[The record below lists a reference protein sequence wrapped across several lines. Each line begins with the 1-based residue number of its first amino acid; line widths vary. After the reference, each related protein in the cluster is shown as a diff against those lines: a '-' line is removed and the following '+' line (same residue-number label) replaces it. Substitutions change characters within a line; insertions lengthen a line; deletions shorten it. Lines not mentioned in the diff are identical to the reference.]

1 MYNKKVLIDS
11 LKNLGSAKAPVK
23 RQDVLVD
30 PSGNPLMSNGG
41 LNEKPYKKVSIQ
53 KSNIQGKGLFAD
65 EPIRAG
71 EIIGLSHIKSSF
83 QKDGETYLKS
93 KETPVIGTYYNH
105 SDDAYNAGS
114 IIQGNKRY
122 LRALKN
128 IQPGE
133 EIAGNYYEDNDPTLE
148 TPDDFKKGGS
158 LPKMPRKKNS
168 RAYSRSL
175 DATNKFFT
183 ENSFFAKPKSR
194 KNKVFDPN
202 SKYYQ
207 DGGEPCPEGYVF
219 YNGQCVEWQEPEVIE
234 TDENTGY
241 NAATGEISRDTRPGS
256 IENNDW
262 WKEHEDFHH
271 LQNLAGGMSTAGFLG
286 QRPNNTVASD
296 QAIGNYYNRSNTEL
310 EAETDAMIK
319 ADPNLQFIPRNILQG
334 RSYNGEDY
342 GEEGDGFVNAYNLMY
357 QDPTTVEGEAR
368 VREQQFEEDGKSIF
382 PKKQDGGLNKFVDG
396 GKACPKGY
404 YYNGKICVKL
414 SKNAFATSDP
424 DEYAFRKAAYDDS
437 LWMYQNNK
445 RNPWLWKANK
455 FKRNGN
461 WLHDALAW
469 SADETISNKKNFTL
483 TPKQF
488 KKGHKN
494 KIVVDAITR
503 FSNNTG
509 ISSLANALYDKDR
522 PTYNSFYY
530 REPYDLT
537 QEAIEFSSGHS
548 PIRMNNPSIPFNE
561 PISYLGKKAT
571 YTDNLN
577 QSGERVGYIE
587 TRYKKPVQP
596 VVYDRS
602 DKKPVKVQKKVV
614 SKQDSPTTRTVYID
628 CPPGSVSN
636 GQKTDVTTHDPDS
649 PGNYLRTIT
658 TGCKPEKI
666 ENLQLLKPG
675 LIDPTKDELQGNTLN
690 EEVESEYL
698 EEGSPDTEN
707 AMEWVNKRKYDIDWN
722 GIQIPYRLPRFRK
735 PGSYGDLIKPGKQRY
750 INLPTIESRNT
761 AYLREEQ
768 DGGITK
774 LTPKEEK
781 QFQNFYKTL
790 PNNLQS
796 DDDTYDIRGYWDSE
810 QRPTEFDYTQPK
822 DKDGF
827 YHAYSINGNTGEYLK
842 SPAHPTFQHAVDEDR
857 KIGYRPITN
866 VQGRNIAIENKSI
879 ADPEEQSF
887 LRNTEGPINY
897 IEAELDE
904 DEIQKYIDGGFII
917 EDISV
922 PELTKANL
930 GKIVKTARRP
940 VSRTLIPPPIHRG
953 VTTYLDNLP
962 IENNKVDL
970 RNLPIDF
977 DAKQLKFP
985 LSISGESGYTGVY
998 PNNRVDDNIYH
1009 FATKMTNPMEA
1020 GRAFKIANDAFPYP
1034 FPSILEPYSLSLDSY
1049 NILLNMAKRKDWD
1062 MAFENHIPL
1071 NFVSEKSKLFDGIE
1085 GVPTGFRTGRHF
1097 DPKMSTEMIDRIN
1110 TDLQRRGLIEKAYY
1124 HNIPEESRGEIRIPN
1139 YKLTRKYNLGG
1150 IAKVASKLT
1159 PGNALRA
1166 SLYKGVNPANYNII
1180 EKFTGMPSEL
1190 YNNTFSNDNRA
1201 FRTGMSLKFGA
1212 PEYLSKLLN
1221 NLDVSK
1227 TQWDK
1232 FSEADKMMAIKDY
1245 DPEIMKKLEDIGKR
1259 RLDAWAVG
1267 LKQPQEYN
1275 TLEQIGDNTYKMLGL
1290 QHTPQFFAERKND
1303 IIANSFKGQAWDGKR
1318 DMLVGLTKDFYDL
1331 NPRRSQIEE
1340 FLGKPA
1346 YHHPW
1351 MQTYKVGKSP
1361 DPEFTDAIY
1370 DNDSYGVRGGYRW
1383 DVRDTPEGMQWKAYD
1398 KWDLNPFEKRGSA
1411 FISPSSTSKKY
1422 LSSTY
1427 FKPLQNLEALGLV
1440 GGKPF
1445 NIENNFLVDP
1455 KTFKIIKEWEDGG
1468 SIDYTLGD
1476 EIDEATMKKLEKLGY
1491 TFEKI

>member
-23 RQDVLVD
+23 KQDVLVD

-93 KETPVIGTYYNH
+93 KETPVIGAYYNH
-105 SDDAYNAGS
+105 SDDAFNVSS
-114 IIQGNKRY
+114 ITQGNKRY

-194 KNKVFDPN
+194 KNKVYDPN
-202 SKYYQ
+202 AKYY
-207 DGGEPCPEGYVF
+207 
-219 YNGQCVEWQEPEVIE
+219 
-234 TDENTGY
+234 
-241 NAATGEISRDTRPGS
+241 
-256 IENNDW
+256 
-262 WKEHEDFHH
+262 
-271 LQNLAGGMSTAGFLG
+271 
-286 QRPNNTVASD
+286 
-296 QAIGNYYNRSNTEL
+296 
-310 EAETDAMIK
+310 
-319 ADPNLQFIPRNILQG
+319 
-334 RSYNGEDY
+334 
-342 GEEGDGFVNAYNLMY
+342 EEGGALLTKEV
-357 QDPTTVEGEAR
+357 TC
-368 VREQQFEEDGKSIF
+368 
-382 PKKQDGGLNKFVDG
+382 KKCGWEWDAADG
-396 GKACPKGY
+396 GK
-404 YYNGKICVKL
+404 
-414 SKNAFATSDP
+414 D
-424 DEYAFRKAAYDDS
+424 
-437 LWMYQNNK
+437 
-445 RNPWLWKANK
+445 
-455 FKRNGN
+455 
-461 WLHDALAW
+461 
-469 SADETISNKKNFTL
+469 
-483 TPKQF
+483 
-488 KKGHKN
+488 
-494 KIVVDAITR
+494 
-503 FSNNTG
+503 
-509 ISSLANALYDKDR
+509 
-522 PTYNSFYY
+522 
-530 REPYDLT
+530 
-537 QEAIEFSSGHS
+537 
-548 PIRMNNPSIPFNE
+548 
-561 PISYLGKKAT
+561 
-571 YTDNLN
+571 
-577 QSGERVGYIE
+577 
-587 TRYKKPVQP
+587 
-596 VVYDRS
+596 
-602 DKKPVKVQKKVV
+602 
-614 SKQDSPTTRTVYID
+614 
-628 CPPGSVSN
+628 
-636 GQKTDVTTHDPDS
+636 
-649 PGNYLRTIT
+649 IT
-658 TGCKPEKI
+658 TCHKCGG
-666 ENLQLLKPG
+666 QG
-675 LIDPTKDELQGNTLN
+675 LVHAQH
-690 EEVESEYL
+690 
-698 EEGSPDTEN
+698 
-707 AMEWVNKRKYDIDWN
+707 
-722 GIQIPYRLPRFRK
+722 
-735 PGSYGDLIKPGKQRY
+735 
-750 INLPTIESRNT
+750 
-761 AYLREEQ
+761 
-768 DGGITK
+768 GITK
-774 LTPKEEK
+774 LSTEDEQK
-781 QFQNFYKTL
+781 FQKFYPTL
-790 PNNLQS
+790 PDNLMQ
-796 DDDTYDIRGYWDSE
+796 DDPEYDIRGYWDSE
-810 QRPTEFDYTQPK
+810 GRPSEFNYNQPTED
-822 DKDGF
+822 DGY
-827 YHAYSINGNTGEYLK
+827 YHAYSINQNTGEYLK
-842 SPAHPTFQHAVDEDR
+842 APTHSTFQHAIDEDR

-866 VQGRNIAIENKSI
+866 VQGRNIATYNESLIEPK
-879 ADPEEQSF
+879 EQSF
-887 LRNTEGPINY
+887 LRNTEGPANY
-897 IEAELDE
+897 IEAELTPE
-904 DEIQKYIDGGFII
+904 QIQQYAEGGFIV

-930 GKIVKTARRP
+930 GKIVKTVRRP
-940 VSRTLIPPPIHRG
+940 ASRTLITPPSQRG
-953 VTTYLDNLP
+953 VTTYLPPN
-962 IENNKVDL
+962 ENSVVDL
-970 RNLPIDF
+970 RNIPIDL
-977 DAKQLKFP
+977 DVKQLKFP
-985 LSISGESGYTGVY
+985 LTIAGDSGYFSVY
-998 PNNRVDDNIYH
+998 PNNKVEDNIFH

-1020 GRAFKIANDAFPYP
+1020 GRAMKLINDSFPQA
-1034 FPSILEPYSLSLDSY
+1034 FPSILEPHSLSLDSY
-1049 NILLNMAKRKDWD
+1049 NLLLNMAKRKDWD
-1062 MAFENHIPL
+1062 MSFENHIPL

-1085 GVPTGFRTGRHF
+1085 GVPTGFRTGRVF
-1097 DPKMSTEMIDRIN
+1097 NPKMSAEMIDRIN
-1110 TDLQRRGLIEKAYY
+1110 ADLQGRGLMEKAYFE
-1124 HNIPEESRGEIRIPN
+1124 NVTGGDWGEIRIPN

-1166 SLYKGVNPANYNII
+1166 FLYKGVNPANYRII

-1201 FRTGMSLKFGA
+1201 FRTGMSLKYGA

-1227 TQWDK
+1227 SQWDK
-1232 FSEADKMMAIKDY
+1232 FSEADKIMAIKDY
-1245 DPEIMKKLEDIGKR
+1245 DPEIMMQLEDIGKR

-1331 NPRRSQIEE
+1331 NPHPLQKINALDNRWADLRRSQIDE
-1340 FLGKPA
+1340 FLGQPV

-1411 FISPSSTSKKY
+1411 FISPSSLAKKY

-1427 FKPLQNLEALGLV
+1427 FKPLQNVEALGIV

-1455 KTFKIIKEWEDGG
+1455 KTFKTVKQWEDGG

>member
-93 KETPVIGTYYNH
+93 KETPVIVTYYNH

-183 ENSFFAKPKSR
+183 ENSFFAKAKSR
-194 KNKVFDPN
+194 KNKVYDPN
-202 SKYYQ
+202 AKYYNNGGISKLEGDLISKVIMERNRGVDFVDRAYALGDNPGTPMFNLPDDEQFGQNMSHKMAWGDDDNGQACMYPTIMNPNNEAIQVPNQYADYISSEGYKNATGMNPYKAGGALLTKKVTCKKCGWKWDAADGGDDITTCHKCGGQGLVHAQ
-207 DGGEPCPEGYVF
+207 DGG
-219 YNGQCVEWQEPEVIE
+219 
-234 TDENTGY
+234 D
-241 NAATGEISRDTRPGS
+241 
-256 IENNDW
+256 
-262 WKEHEDFHH
+262 
-271 LQNLAGGMSTAGFLG
+271 
-286 QRPNNTVASD
+286 
-296 QAIGNYYNRSNTEL
+296 
-310 EAETDAMIK
+310 
-319 ADPNLQFIPRNILQG
+319 
-334 RSYNGEDY
+334 
-342 GEEGDGFVNAYNLMY
+342 
-357 QDPTTVEGEAR
+357 
-368 VREQQFEEDGKSIF
+368 
-382 PKKQDGGLNKFVDG
+382 
-396 GKACPKGY
+396 
-404 YYNGKICVKL
+404 
-414 SKNAFATSDP
+414 
-424 DEYAFRKAAYDDS
+424 
-437 LWMYQNNK
+437 
-445 RNPWLWKANK
+445 
-455 FKRNGN
+455 
-461 WLHDALAW
+461 
-469 SADETISNKKNFTL
+469 
-483 TPKQF
+483 
-488 KKGHKN
+488 
-494 KIVVDAITR
+494 
-503 FSNNTG
+503 
-509 ISSLANALYDKDR
+509 
-522 PTYNSFYY
+522 
-530 REPYDLT
+530 
-537 QEAIEFSSGHS
+537 
-548 PIRMNNPSIPFNE
+548 
-561 PISYLGKKAT
+561 
-571 YTDNLN
+571 
-577 QSGERVGYIE
+577 
-587 TRYKKPVQP
+587 
-596 VVYDRS
+596 
-602 DKKPVKVQKKVV
+602 
-614 SKQDSPTTRTVYID
+614 
-628 CPPGSVSN
+628 
-636 GQKTDVTTHDPDS
+636 
-649 PGNYLRTIT
+649 
-658 TGCKPEKI
+658 
-666 ENLQLLKPG
+666 
-675 LIDPTKDELQGNTLN
+675 
-690 EEVESEYL
+690 
-698 EEGSPDTEN
+698 
-707 AMEWVNKRKYDIDWN
+707 
-722 GIQIPYRLPRFRK
+722 
-735 PGSYGDLIKPGKQRY
+735 
-750 INLPTIESRNT
+750 
-761 AYLREEQ
+761 
-768 DGGITK
+768 
-774 LTPKEEK
+774 
-781 QFQNFYKTL
+781 
-790 PNNLQS
+790 
-796 DDDTYDIRGYWDSE
+796 
-810 QRPTEFDYTQPK
+810 
-822 DKDGF
+822 
-827 YHAYSINGNTGEYLK
+827 
-842 SPAHPTFQHAVDEDR
+842 
-857 KIGYRPITN
+857 
-866 VQGRNIAIENKSI
+866 
-879 ADPEEQSF
+879 
-887 LRNTEGPINY
+887 Y
-897 IEAELDE
+897 IEAELTPE
-904 DEIQKYIDGGFII
+904 QIQQYAEGGFIV
-917 EDISV
+917 EDISI
-922 PELTKANL
+922 PELTKARTGL
-930 GKIVKTARRP
+930 EVVLKGLSSVGKTTRR
-940 VSRTLIPPPIHRG
+940 PPIHRG

-998 PNNRVDDNIYH
+998 PNNKVEDNIFH

-1020 GRAFKIANDAFPYP
+1020 GRAFKIANDAFPHP
-1034 FPSILEPYSLSLDSY
+1034 FPSILEPHSLSLDSY
-1049 NILLNMAKRKDWD
+1049 YLLLNMAKRKDWD
-1062 MAFENHIPL
+1062 MTFENYIPL

-1085 GVPTGFRTGRHF
+1085 GVPTGFRTGRPF

-1110 TDLQRRGLIEKAYY
+1110 TVLQRRGLMEKA
-1124 HNIPEESRGEIRIPN
+1124 HMLNFESIPGGDWGEIRIPN

-1267 LKQPQEYN
+1267 LNQPQEYN
-1275 TLEQIGDNTYKMLGL
+1275 TLEQIGDNTYKMLDL

-1331 NPRRSQIEE
+1331 SPHPMQKSNPGDNRWANLRRSQIDE

-1411 FISPSSTSKKY
+1411 FISPSSTAKKY

-1468 SIDYTLGD
+1468 SIDYALGD

>member
-158 LPKMPRKKNS
+158 SPKMPRKKNS

-194 KNKVFDPN
+194 KNKVYDPN
-202 SKYYQ
+202 AKYYEEGGALLTKEVTCKKCGWEWDAADGGKDITTCHKCGGQGLVHAQ
-207 DGGEPCPEGYVF
+207 DGG
-219 YNGQCVEWQEPEVIE
+219 
-234 TDENTGY
+234 D
-241 NAATGEISRDTRPGS
+241 
-256 IENNDW
+256 
-262 WKEHEDFHH
+262 
-271 LQNLAGGMSTAGFLG
+271 
-286 QRPNNTVASD
+286 
-296 QAIGNYYNRSNTEL
+296 
-310 EAETDAMIK
+310 
-319 ADPNLQFIPRNILQG
+319 
-334 RSYNGEDY
+334 
-342 GEEGDGFVNAYNLMY
+342 
-357 QDPTTVEGEAR
+357 
-368 VREQQFEEDGKSIF
+368 
-382 PKKQDGGLNKFVDG
+382 
-396 GKACPKGY
+396 
-404 YYNGKICVKL
+404 
-414 SKNAFATSDP
+414 
-424 DEYAFRKAAYDDS
+424 
-437 LWMYQNNK
+437 
-445 RNPWLWKANK
+445 
-455 FKRNGN
+455 
-461 WLHDALAW
+461 
-469 SADETISNKKNFTL
+469 
-483 TPKQF
+483 
-488 KKGHKN
+488 
-494 KIVVDAITR
+494 
-503 FSNNTG
+503 
-509 ISSLANALYDKDR
+509 
-522 PTYNSFYY
+522 
-530 REPYDLT
+530 
-537 QEAIEFSSGHS
+537 
-548 PIRMNNPSIPFNE
+548 
-561 PISYLGKKAT
+561 
-571 YTDNLN
+571 
-577 QSGERVGYIE
+577 
-587 TRYKKPVQP
+587 
-596 VVYDRS
+596 
-602 DKKPVKVQKKVV
+602 
-614 SKQDSPTTRTVYID
+614 
-628 CPPGSVSN
+628 
-636 GQKTDVTTHDPDS
+636 
-649 PGNYLRTIT
+649 
-658 TGCKPEKI
+658 
-666 ENLQLLKPG
+666 
-675 LIDPTKDELQGNTLN
+675 
-690 EEVESEYL
+690 
-698 EEGSPDTEN
+698 
-707 AMEWVNKRKYDIDWN
+707 
-722 GIQIPYRLPRFRK
+722 
-735 PGSYGDLIKPGKQRY
+735 
-750 INLPTIESRNT
+750 
-761 AYLREEQ
+761 
-768 DGGITK
+768 
-774 LTPKEEK
+774 
-781 QFQNFYKTL
+781 
-790 PNNLQS
+790 
-796 DDDTYDIRGYWDSE
+796 
-810 QRPTEFDYTQPK
+810 
-822 DKDGF
+822 
-827 YHAYSINGNTGEYLK
+827 
-842 SPAHPTFQHAVDEDR
+842 
-857 KIGYRPITN
+857 
-866 VQGRNIAIENKSI
+866 
-879 ADPEEQSF
+879 
-887 LRNTEGPINY
+887 Y
-897 IEAELDE
+897 IEAELTPE
-904 DEIQKYIDGGFII
+904 QIQQYAEGGFIV
-917 EDISV
+917 EDISI

-940 VSRTLIPPPIHRG
+940 ASRTLITPPHQRG
-953 VTTYLDNLP
+953 VTTYLP
-962 IENNKVDL
+962 IEQSTVDL
-970 RNLPIDF
+970 RNMPIDF
-977 DAKQLKFP
+977 DVKQLKYP
-985 LSISGESGYTGVY
+985 LTIAGESGYFSVY
-998 PNNRVDDNIYH
+998 PNHRVEDNIFH

-1020 GRAFKIANDAFPYP
+1020 GRAMKLINDSFPQA
-1034 FPSILEPYSLSLDSY
+1034 FPSILEPHSLSLDSY
-1049 NILLNMAKRKDWD
+1049 NLLLNMAKRKDWD
-1062 MAFENHIPL
+1062 MNFENYIPL

-1085 GVPTGFRTGRHF
+1085 GVPKGFRSTRSF
-1097 DPKMSTEMIDRIN
+1097 DPKVSTEMIDRIN
-1110 TDLQRRGLIEKAYY
+1110 AELQGRGLMEKAYY
-1124 HNIPEESRGEIRIPN
+1124 HNIPEDARGEIRIPN

-1150 IAKVASKLT
+1150 VAKVASKLT

-1166 SLYKGVNPANYNII
+1166 SLYKGVNPANYHII

-1190 YNNTFSNDNRA
+1190 YKNTFSNDNRA
-1201 FRTGMSLKFGA
+1201 FRTGMSLKYGA

-1227 TQWDK
+1227 SQWDK
-1232 FSEADKMMAIKDY
+1232 FSEADKIMAIKDY
-1245 DPEIMKKLEDIGKR
+1245 DPELMMKLEDIGKR

-1331 NPRRSQIEE
+1331 NPHPLQKINSGDNRWADLRRSQIDE
-1340 FLGKPA
+1340 FLGQPV

-1398 KWDLNPFEKRGSA
+1398 KWDLNPFEKRGTA
-1411 FISPSSTSKKY
+1411 FISPSSVAKKY

-1468 SIDYTLGD
+1468 SIDYALGD

>member
-158 LPKMPRKKNS
+158 SPKMPRKKNS

-175 DATNKFFT
+175 EATNKFFT

-194 KNKVFDPN
+194 KNKVYDPN
-202 SKYYQ
+202 AKYYEEGGALLTKEVTCKKCGWEWDAADGGKDITTCHKCGGQGLVHAQ
-207 DGGEPCPEGYVF
+207 DGG
-219 YNGQCVEWQEPEVIE
+219 
-234 TDENTGY
+234 D
-241 NAATGEISRDTRPGS
+241 
-256 IENNDW
+256 
-262 WKEHEDFHH
+262 
-271 LQNLAGGMSTAGFLG
+271 
-286 QRPNNTVASD
+286 
-296 QAIGNYYNRSNTEL
+296 
-310 EAETDAMIK
+310 
-319 ADPNLQFIPRNILQG
+319 
-334 RSYNGEDY
+334 
-342 GEEGDGFVNAYNLMY
+342 
-357 QDPTTVEGEAR
+357 
-368 VREQQFEEDGKSIF
+368 
-382 PKKQDGGLNKFVDG
+382 
-396 GKACPKGY
+396 
-404 YYNGKICVKL
+404 
-414 SKNAFATSDP
+414 
-424 DEYAFRKAAYDDS
+424 
-437 LWMYQNNK
+437 
-445 RNPWLWKANK
+445 
-455 FKRNGN
+455 
-461 WLHDALAW
+461 
-469 SADETISNKKNFTL
+469 
-483 TPKQF
+483 
-488 KKGHKN
+488 
-494 KIVVDAITR
+494 
-503 FSNNTG
+503 
-509 ISSLANALYDKDR
+509 
-522 PTYNSFYY
+522 
-530 REPYDLT
+530 
-537 QEAIEFSSGHS
+537 
-548 PIRMNNPSIPFNE
+548 
-561 PISYLGKKAT
+561 
-571 YTDNLN
+571 
-577 QSGERVGYIE
+577 
-587 TRYKKPVQP
+587 
-596 VVYDRS
+596 
-602 DKKPVKVQKKVV
+602 
-614 SKQDSPTTRTVYID
+614 
-628 CPPGSVSN
+628 
-636 GQKTDVTTHDPDS
+636 
-649 PGNYLRTIT
+649 
-658 TGCKPEKI
+658 
-666 ENLQLLKPG
+666 
-675 LIDPTKDELQGNTLN
+675 
-690 EEVESEYL
+690 
-698 EEGSPDTEN
+698 
-707 AMEWVNKRKYDIDWN
+707 
-722 GIQIPYRLPRFRK
+722 
-735 PGSYGDLIKPGKQRY
+735 
-750 INLPTIESRNT
+750 
-761 AYLREEQ
+761 
-768 DGGITK
+768 
-774 LTPKEEK
+774 
-781 QFQNFYKTL
+781 
-790 PNNLQS
+790 
-796 DDDTYDIRGYWDSE
+796 
-810 QRPTEFDYTQPK
+810 
-822 DKDGF
+822 
-827 YHAYSINGNTGEYLK
+827 
-842 SPAHPTFQHAVDEDR
+842 
-857 KIGYRPITN
+857 
-866 VQGRNIAIENKSI
+866 
-879 ADPEEQSF
+879 
-887 LRNTEGPINY
+887 Y
-897 IEAELDE
+897 IEAELTPE
-904 DEIQKYIDGGFII
+904 QIQQYAEGGFIV
-917 EDISV
+917 EDISI

-940 VSRTLIPPPIHRG
+940 VSRTLITPPHQRG
-953 VTTYLDNLP
+953 VTTYLP
-962 IENNKVDL
+962 IEQSTVDL
-970 RNLPIDF
+970 RNMPIDF
-977 DAKQLKFP
+977 DVKQLKYP
-985 LSISGESGYTGVY
+985 LTIAGESGYFSVY
-998 PNNRVDDNIYH
+998 PNHRVEDNIFH

-1020 GRAFKIANDAFPYP
+1020 GRAMKLVNDSFPQA
-1034 FPSILEPYSLSLDSY
+1034 FPSILEPHSLSLDSY
-1049 NILLNMAKRKDWD
+1049 NLLLNMAKRKDWD

-1085 GVPTGFRTGRHF
+1085 GVPRGFRTSRSF
-1097 DPKMSTEMIDRIN
+1097 NPKTSAEMIDRLN
-1110 TDLQRRGLIEKAYY
+1110 TELQGRGLMEKAYY

-1227 TQWDK
+1227 AQWDK
-1232 FSEADKMMAIKDY
+1232 FSEADKMMAIKYY
-1245 DPEIMKKLEDIGKR
+1245 DPEIMMKLEDIGKR

-1267 LKQPQEYN
+1267 LNQPQEYN
-1275 TLEQIGDNTYKMLGL
+1275 TLEQIGDNTYRMLGL

-1303 IIANSFKGQAWDGKR
+1303 IIANSFKGQAWNGKR

-1331 NPRRSQIEE
+1331 SPHPMQKNNPEDNRWANLRRSQIDE
-1340 FLGKPA
+1340 FLGIPV

-1361 DPEFTDAIY
+1361 EPEFTDAIY

-1398 KWDLNPFEKRGSA
+1398 KWDLNPFEKRSSA
-1411 FISPSSTSKKY
+1411 LISPGSTSKKY

-1468 SIDYTLGD
+1468 SIDYALGD

>member
-93 KETPVIGTYYNH
+93 KETPVIGAYYNH
-105 SDDAYNAGS
+105 SDDAFNVSS
-114 IIQGNKRY
+114 ITQGNKRY

-194 KNKVFDPN
+194 KNKVYDPN
-202 SKYYQ
+202 AKYY
-207 DGGEPCPEGYVF
+207 
-219 YNGQCVEWQEPEVIE
+219 
-234 TDENTGY
+234 
-241 NAATGEISRDTRPGS
+241 
-256 IENNDW
+256 
-262 WKEHEDFHH
+262 
-271 LQNLAGGMSTAGFLG
+271 
-286 QRPNNTVASD
+286 
-296 QAIGNYYNRSNTEL
+296 
-310 EAETDAMIK
+310 
-319 ADPNLQFIPRNILQG
+319 
-334 RSYNGEDY
+334 
-342 GEEGDGFVNAYNLMY
+342 EEGGALLTKEV
-357 QDPTTVEGEAR
+357 TC
-368 VREQQFEEDGKSIF
+368 
-382 PKKQDGGLNKFVDG
+382 KKCGWEWDAADG
-396 GKACPKGY
+396 GK
-404 YYNGKICVKL
+404 
-414 SKNAFATSDP
+414 D
-424 DEYAFRKAAYDDS
+424 
-437 LWMYQNNK
+437 
-445 RNPWLWKANK
+445 
-455 FKRNGN
+455 
-461 WLHDALAW
+461 
-469 SADETISNKKNFTL
+469 
-483 TPKQF
+483 
-488 KKGHKN
+488 
-494 KIVVDAITR
+494 
-503 FSNNTG
+503 
-509 ISSLANALYDKDR
+509 
-522 PTYNSFYY
+522 
-530 REPYDLT
+530 
-537 QEAIEFSSGHS
+537 
-548 PIRMNNPSIPFNE
+548 
-561 PISYLGKKAT
+561 
-571 YTDNLN
+571 
-577 QSGERVGYIE
+577 
-587 TRYKKPVQP
+587 
-596 VVYDRS
+596 
-602 DKKPVKVQKKVV
+602 
-614 SKQDSPTTRTVYID
+614 
-628 CPPGSVSN
+628 
-636 GQKTDVTTHDPDS
+636 
-649 PGNYLRTIT
+649 IT
-658 TGCKPEKI
+658 TCHKCGG
-666 ENLQLLKPG
+666 QG
-675 LIDPTKDELQGNTLN
+675 LVHAQKGGITSQE
-690 EEVESEYL
+690 
-698 EEGSPDTEN
+698 
-707 AMEWVNKRKYDIDWN
+707 DIDAAN
-722 GIQIPYRLPRFRK
+722 TAMMKARLAYADMHGNPAAKRM
-735 PGSYGDLIKPGKQRY
+735 
-750 INLPTIESRNT
+750 INLPDNP
-761 AYLREEQ
+761 Y
-768 DGGITK
+768 
-774 LTPKEEK
+774 
-781 QFQNFYKTL
+781 QF
-790 PNNLQS
+790 
-796 DDDTYDIRGYWDSE
+796 D
-810 QRPTEFDYTQPK
+810 
-822 DKDGF
+822 
-827 YHAYSINGNTGEYLK
+827 NGNTGTHYMASMDNYAVPQIQDENGVLQLGDYGPESNEAIRFDSDEDANYFAENYK
-842 SPAHPTFQHAVDEDR
+842 DVSPAF
-857 KIGYRPITN
+857 
-866 VQGRNIAIENKSI
+866 
-879 ADPEEQSF
+879 
-887 LRNTEGPINY
+887 
-897 IEAELDE
+897 IEAELTPE
-904 DEIQKYIDGGFII
+904 EIQEYAKGGFIV

-930 GKIVKTARRP
+930 GKIVKTVRRP
-940 VSRTLIPPPIHRG
+940 ASRTLITPPSQRG
-953 VTTYLDNLP
+953 VTTYLPPN
-962 IENNKVDL
+962 ENSVVDL
-970 RNLPIDF
+970 RNIPIDL
-977 DAKQLKFP
+977 DVKQLKFP
-985 LSISGESGYTGVY
+985 LTIAGDSGYFSAY
-998 PNNRVDDNIYH
+998 PNNKVEDNIFH

-1020 GRAFKIANDAFPYP
+1020 GRAMKLINDSFPQA
-1034 FPSILEPYSLSLDSY
+1034 FPSILEPHSLSLDSY
-1049 NILLNMAKRKDWD
+1049 NLLLNMAKRKDWD
-1062 MAFENHIPL
+1062 MSFENHIPL

-1085 GVPTGFRTGRHF
+1085 GVPKGFRSIRSF
-1097 DPKMSTEMIDRIN
+1097 DPKVSTEMIDRIN
-1110 TDLQRRGLIEKAYY
+1110 AELQGRGLMEKAFYNY
-1124 HNIPEESRGEIRIPN
+1124 IPGDERGEIRIPN

-1150 IAKVASKLT
+1150 VAKVASKLT

-1245 DPEIMKKLEDIGKR
+1245 DPEIMMKLEDIGKR

-1290 QHTPQFFAERKND
+1290 QHTPQFFAERQND

-1331 NPRRSQIEE
+1331 SPHPMQKSNPGDNRWADLRRSQIDE
-1340 FLGKPA
+1340 FLGKPV

-1351 MQTYKVGKSP
+1351 MQTYKVAKSP

-1411 FISPSSTSKKY
+1411 FITPGSTAKKY

-1468 SIDYTLGD
+1468 SIDYALGD

>member
-158 LPKMPRKKNS
+158 LLKMPRKKNS

-194 KNKVFDPN
+194 KNKVYDPN
-202 SKYYQ
+202 AKYYNNGGISKLEGDLISKVIMERNRGVDFVDRAYALGDNPGTPMFNLPDDEQFGQNMSHKMAWGDDDNGQAWMYPTIMNPNNEAIQVPNQYADYISSEGYKNATGMNPYKAGGALLTKKVTCKKCGWKWDAADGGDDITTCHKCGGQGLVHAQ
-207 DGGEPCPEGYVF
+207 DGG
-219 YNGQCVEWQEPEVIE
+219 
-234 TDENTGY
+234 D
-241 NAATGEISRDTRPGS
+241 
-256 IENNDW
+256 
-262 WKEHEDFHH
+262 
-271 LQNLAGGMSTAGFLG
+271 
-286 QRPNNTVASD
+286 
-296 QAIGNYYNRSNTEL
+296 
-310 EAETDAMIK
+310 
-319 ADPNLQFIPRNILQG
+319 
-334 RSYNGEDY
+334 
-342 GEEGDGFVNAYNLMY
+342 
-357 QDPTTVEGEAR
+357 
-368 VREQQFEEDGKSIF
+368 
-382 PKKQDGGLNKFVDG
+382 
-396 GKACPKGY
+396 
-404 YYNGKICVKL
+404 
-414 SKNAFATSDP
+414 
-424 DEYAFRKAAYDDS
+424 
-437 LWMYQNNK
+437 
-445 RNPWLWKANK
+445 
-455 FKRNGN
+455 
-461 WLHDALAW
+461 
-469 SADETISNKKNFTL
+469 
-483 TPKQF
+483 
-488 KKGHKN
+488 
-494 KIVVDAITR
+494 
-503 FSNNTG
+503 
-509 ISSLANALYDKDR
+509 
-522 PTYNSFYY
+522 
-530 REPYDLT
+530 
-537 QEAIEFSSGHS
+537 
-548 PIRMNNPSIPFNE
+548 
-561 PISYLGKKAT
+561 
-571 YTDNLN
+571 
-577 QSGERVGYIE
+577 
-587 TRYKKPVQP
+587 
-596 VVYDRS
+596 
-602 DKKPVKVQKKVV
+602 
-614 SKQDSPTTRTVYID
+614 
-628 CPPGSVSN
+628 
-636 GQKTDVTTHDPDS
+636 
-649 PGNYLRTIT
+649 
-658 TGCKPEKI
+658 
-666 ENLQLLKPG
+666 
-675 LIDPTKDELQGNTLN
+675 
-690 EEVESEYL
+690 
-698 EEGSPDTEN
+698 
-707 AMEWVNKRKYDIDWN
+707 
-722 GIQIPYRLPRFRK
+722 
-735 PGSYGDLIKPGKQRY
+735 
-750 INLPTIESRNT
+750 
-761 AYLREEQ
+761 
-768 DGGITK
+768 
-774 LTPKEEK
+774 
-781 QFQNFYKTL
+781 
-790 PNNLQS
+790 
-796 DDDTYDIRGYWDSE
+796 
-810 QRPTEFDYTQPK
+810 
-822 DKDGF
+822 
-827 YHAYSINGNTGEYLK
+827 
-842 SPAHPTFQHAVDEDR
+842 
-857 KIGYRPITN
+857 
-866 VQGRNIAIENKSI
+866 
-879 ADPEEQSF
+879 
-887 LRNTEGPINY
+887 Y
-897 IEAELDE
+897 IEAELTPE
-904 DEIQKYIDGGFII
+904 QIQQYAEGGFIV
-917 EDISV
+917 EDISI

-940 VSRTLIPPPIHRG
+940 VSRTLITPPHQRG
-953 VTTYLDNLP
+953 VTTYLP
-962 IENNKVDL
+962 IEINRADL
-970 RNLPIDF
+970 RHLPIDF

-985 LSISGESGYTGVY
+985 LMIAGESGYTSVY
-998 PNNRVDDNIYH
+998 PNNKVEDNIFH

-1020 GRAFKIANDAFPYP
+1020 GRAFKIANDAFPQA
-1034 FPSILEPYSLSLDSY
+1034 FPSILEPHSLSLDSY
-1049 NILLNMAKRKDWD
+1049 NLLLNMAKRKDWD
-1062 MAFENHIPL
+1062 MTFENHIPL

-1085 GVPTGFRTGRHF
+1085 GVPTGFRTGRTF
-1097 DPKMSTEMIDRIN
+1097 NPKMSTEMIDRIN
-1110 TDLQRRGLIEKAYY
+1110 TDLQGRGLMEKAYY
-1124 HNIPEESRGEIRIPN
+1124 ENIPGGDWGEIRIPN

-1166 SLYKGVNPANYNII
+1166 SLYKGVNPANYHII

-1245 DPEIMKKLEDIGKR
+1245 DPEIMMKLEDIGKR

-1267 LKQPQEYN
+1267 LNQPQEYN
-1275 TLEQIGDNTYKMLGL
+1275 TLEQTGDNTYRMLGL

-1331 NPRRSQIEE
+1331 SPHPMQKSNPGDNRWANLRRSQIDE
-1340 FLGKPA
+1340 FLGMPA

-1411 FISPSSTSKKY
+1411 FITPSSTAKKY

-1455 KTFKIIKEWEDGG
+1455 KTFKTIKEWEDGG

>member
-158 LPKMPRKKNS
+158 SPKMPRKKNS

-194 KNKVFDPN
+194 KNKVYDPN
-202 SKYYQ
+202 AKYY
-207 DGGEPCPEGYVF
+207 
-219 YNGQCVEWQEPEVIE
+219 
-234 TDENTGY
+234 
-241 NAATGEISRDTRPGS
+241 
-256 IENNDW
+256 
-262 WKEHEDFHH
+262 
-271 LQNLAGGMSTAGFLG
+271 
-286 QRPNNTVASD
+286 
-296 QAIGNYYNRSNTEL
+296 
-310 EAETDAMIK
+310 
-319 ADPNLQFIPRNILQG
+319 
-334 RSYNGEDY
+334 
-342 GEEGDGFVNAYNLMY
+342 EEGGALLTKEV
-357 QDPTTVEGEAR
+357 TC
-368 VREQQFEEDGKSIF
+368 
-382 PKKQDGGLNKFVDG
+382 KKCGWEWDAADG
-396 GKACPKGY
+396 GKDITTCHKCGGQGLVHAQEG
-404 YYNGKICVKL
+404 G
-414 SKNAFATSDP
+414 
-424 DEYAFRKAAYDDS
+424 EYFELD
-437 LWMYQNNK
+437 
-445 RNPWLWKANK
+445 
-455 FKRNGN
+455 
-461 WLHDALAW
+461 
-469 SADETISNKKNFTL
+469 L
-483 TPKQF
+483 TP
-488 KKGHKN
+488 
-494 KIVVDAITR
+494 
-503 FSNNTG
+503 
-509 ISSLANALYDKDR
+509 
-522 PTYNSFYY
+522 
-530 REPYDLT
+530 E
-537 QEAIEFSSGHS
+537 
-548 PIRMNNPSIPFNE
+548 
-561 PISYLGKKAT
+561 
-571 YTDNLN
+571 
-577 QSGERVGYIE
+577 
-587 TRYKKPVQP
+587 
-596 VVYDRS
+596 
-602 DKKPVKVQKKVV
+602 
-614 SKQDSPTTRTVYID
+614 
-628 CPPGSVSN
+628 
-636 GQKTDVTTHDPDS
+636 
-649 PGNYLRTIT
+649 
-658 TGCKPEKI
+658 
-666 ENLQLLKPG
+666 
-675 LIDPTKDELQGNTLN
+675 
-690 EEVESEYL
+690 
-698 EEGSPDTEN
+698 
-707 AMEWVNKRKYDIDWN
+707 
-722 GIQIPYRLPRFRK
+722 
-735 PGSYGDLIKPGKQRY
+735 
-750 INLPTIESRNT
+750 
-761 AYLREEQ
+761 
-768 DGGITK
+768 
-774 LTPKEEK
+774 
-781 QFQNFYKTL
+781 
-790 PNNLQS
+790 
-796 DDDTYDIRGYWDSE
+796 
-810 QRPTEFDYTQPK
+810 
-822 DKDGF
+822 
-827 YHAYSINGNTGEYLK
+827 
-842 SPAHPTFQHAVDEDR
+842 
-857 KIGYRPITN
+857 
-866 VQGRNIAIENKSI
+866 
-879 ADPEEQSF
+879 
-887 LRNTEGPINY
+887 
-897 IEAELDE
+897 
-904 DEIQKYIDGGFII
+904 EIQQYAEGGFIV
-917 EDISV
+917 EDISI

-940 VSRTLIPPPIHRG
+940 VSRTLITPPHQRG
-953 VTTYLDNLP
+953 VTTYLP
-962 IENNKVDL
+962 IEQSTVDL
-970 RNLPIDF
+970 RNMPIDF
-977 DAKQLKFP
+977 DAKQLKYP
-985 LSISGESGYTGVY
+985 LTIAGESGYFSVY
-998 PNNRVDDNIYH
+998 PNNKVEDNIFH

-1020 GRAFKIANDAFPYP
+1020 GRAMKLINDSFPQA
-1034 FPSILEPYSLSLDSY
+1034 FPSILEPHSLSLDSY
-1049 NILLNMAKRKDWD
+1049 NLLLNMAKRKDWD
-1062 MAFENHIPL
+1062 MSFENHIPL

-1085 GVPTGFRTGRHF
+1085 GVPKGFRSIRSF
-1097 DPKMSTEMIDRIN
+1097 DPKVSTEMIDRIN
-1110 TDLQRRGLIEKAYY
+1110 AELQGRGLMEKAFYNY
-1124 HNIPEESRGEIRIPN
+1124 IPGDERGEIRIPN

-1150 IAKVASKLT
+1150 IAKVASKFT

-1166 SLYKGVNPANYNII
+1166 FLYKGVNPANYHII

-1190 YNNTFSNDNRA
+1190 YKNTFSNDNRA
-1201 FRTGMSLKFGA
+1201 FRTGMSLKYGA

-1227 TQWDK
+1227 SQWDK
-1232 FSEADKMMAIKDY
+1232 FSEADKIMAIKDY
-1245 DPEIMKKLEDIGKR
+1245 DPEIMMQLEDIGKR

-1267 LKQPQEYN
+1267 LKQAQEYN

-1331 NPRRSQIEE
+1331 NPHPLQKINSGDNRWADLRRSQIDE
-1340 FLGKPA
+1340 FLGQPV

-1351 MQTYKVGKSP
+1351 MQTYNVGKSP

-1398 KWDLNPFEKRGSA
+1398 KWDLNPFEKRGTA
-1411 FISPSSTSKKY
+1411 FISPSSVAKKY

-1468 SIDYTLGD
+1468 SIDYALGD

>member
-93 KETPVIGTYYNH
+93 KETPVIGAYYNH
-105 SDDAYNAGS
+105 SDDAFNVSS
-114 IIQGNKRY
+114 ITQGNKRY

-194 KNKVFDPN
+194 KNKVYDPN
-202 SKYYQ
+202 AKYYEEGGALLTKEVTCKKCGWEWDAA
-207 DGGEPCPEGYVF
+207 DGG
-219 YNGQCVEWQEPEVIE
+219 
-234 TDENTGY
+234 
-241 NAATGEISRDTRPGS
+241 
-256 IENNDW
+256 
-262 WKEHEDFHH
+262 
-271 LQNLAGGMSTAGFLG
+271 
-286 QRPNNTVASD
+286 
-296 QAIGNYYNRSNTEL
+296 
-310 EAETDAMIK
+310 
-319 ADPNLQFIPRNILQG
+319 
-334 RSYNGEDY
+334 
-342 GEEGDGFVNAYNLMY
+342 
-357 QDPTTVEGEAR
+357 
-368 VREQQFEEDGKSIF
+368 
-382 PKKQDGGLNKFVDG
+382 
-396 GKACPKGY
+396 
-404 YYNGKICVKL
+404 
-414 SKNAFATSDP
+414 
-424 DEYAFRKAAYDDS
+424 DD
-437 LWMYQNNK
+437 
-445 RNPWLWKANK
+445 
-455 FKRNGN
+455 
-461 WLHDALAW
+461 
-469 SADETISNKKNFTL
+469 
-483 TPKQF
+483 
-488 KKGHKN
+488 
-494 KIVVDAITR
+494 
-503 FSNNTG
+503 
-509 ISSLANALYDKDR
+509 
-522 PTYNSFYY
+522 
-530 REPYDLT
+530 
-537 QEAIEFSSGHS
+537 
-548 PIRMNNPSIPFNE
+548 
-561 PISYLGKKAT
+561 
-571 YTDNLN
+571 
-577 QSGERVGYIE
+577 
-587 TRYKKPVQP
+587 
-596 VVYDRS
+596 
-602 DKKPVKVQKKVV
+602 
-614 SKQDSPTTRTVYID
+614 
-628 CPPGSVSN
+628 
-636 GQKTDVTTHDPDS
+636 
-649 PGNYLRTIT
+649 IT
-658 TGCKPEKI
+658 TCHKCGG
-666 ENLQLLKPG
+666 QG
-675 LIDPTKDELQGNTLN
+675 LVHAQKGGITSQE
-690 EEVESEYL
+690 
-698 EEGSPDTEN
+698 
-707 AMEWVNKRKYDIDWN
+707 DIDAAN
-722 GIQIPYRLPRFRK
+722 TAMMKARLAYADMHGNPAAKRM
-735 PGSYGDLIKPGKQRY
+735 
-750 INLPTIESRNT
+750 INLPDNP
-761 AYLREEQ
+761 Y
-768 DGGITK
+768 
-774 LTPKEEK
+774 
-781 QFQNFYKTL
+781 QF
-790 PNNLQS
+790 
-796 DDDTYDIRGYWDSE
+796 D
-810 QRPTEFDYTQPK
+810 
-822 DKDGF
+822 
-827 YHAYSINGNTGEYLK
+827 NGNTGTHYMASMDNYAVPQIQDENGVLQLGNYGPESNEAIRFDSDEDANYFAENYK
-842 SPAHPTFQHAVDEDR
+842 DVSPAF
-857 KIGYRPITN
+857 
-866 VQGRNIAIENKSI
+866 
-879 ADPEEQSF
+879 
-887 LRNTEGPINY
+887 
-897 IEAELDE
+897 IEAELTPE
-904 DEIQKYIDGGFII
+904 EIQEYAKGGFII

-940 VSRTLIPPPIHRG
+940 VSRTLITPPSQRG
-953 VTTYLDNLP
+953 VTTYLPPN
-962 IENNKVDL
+962 ENSVVDL
-970 RNLPIDF
+970 RNIPIDL
-977 DAKQLKFP
+977 DVKQLKFP
-985 LSISGESGYTGVY
+985 LTIAGDSGYFSAY
-998 PNNRVDDNIYH
+998 PNNKVEDNIFH

-1020 GRAFKIANDAFPYP
+1020 GRAMKLINDSFPQA

-1049 NILLNMAKRKDWD
+1049 NLLLNMAKRKDWD
-1062 MAFENHIPL
+1062 MSFENHIPL

-1085 GVPTGFRTGRHF
+1085 GVPTGFRTGRVF
-1097 DPKMSTEMIDRIN
+1097 NPKMSAEMIDRIN
-1110 TDLQRRGLIEKAYY
+1110 ADLQGRGLMEKAYFE
-1124 HNIPEESRGEIRIPN
+1124 NVTGGDWGEIRIPN

-1190 YNNTFSNDNRA
+1190 YNNTFNNDNRA

-1227 TQWDK
+1227 AQWDK
-1232 FSEADKMMAIKDY
+1232 FSEADKMMAIKYY

-1267 LKQPQEYN
+1267 LNQPQEYN
-1275 TLEQIGDNTYKMLGL
+1275 TLEQIGDNTYKMLDL

-1331 NPRRSQIEE
+1331 SPHPMQKSNPGDNRWANLRRSQIDE

-1411 FISPSSTSKKY
+1411 FINPGSTAKKY

-1427 FKPLQNLEALGLV
+1427 FKPLQNVEALSLV

-1455 KTFKIIKEWEDGG
+1455 KTFKTIKQWEDGG

>member
-11 LKNLGSAKAPVK
+11 LKSLGSAKAPVK

-105 SDDAYNAGS
+105 SDDAFNAGS

-158 LPKMPRKKNS
+158 SPKMPRKKNS
-168 RAYSRSL
+168 RGYSRSL

-194 KNKVFDPN
+194 KNKVYDPN
-202 SKYYQ
+202 AKYYNNGGISKLEGDLISKVIMERNRGVDFVDRAYALGDNPGTPMFNLPDDEQFGQNMSHKMAWGDDDNGQAWMYPTIMNPNNEAIQVPNQYADYISSEGYKNATGMNPYKAGGALLTKKVTCKKCGWKWDAADGGDDITTCHKCGGQGLVHAQ
-207 DGGEPCPEGYVF
+207 DGGEYF
-219 YNGQCVEWQEPEVIE
+219 
-234 TDENTGY
+234 
-241 NAATGEISRDTRPGS
+241 
-256 IENNDW
+256 
-262 WKEHEDFHH
+262 
-271 LQNLAGGMSTAGFLG
+271 
-286 QRPNNTVASD
+286 
-296 QAIGNYYNRSNTEL
+296 EL
-310 EAETDAMIK
+310 D
-319 ADPNLQFIPRNILQG
+319 
-334 RSYNGEDY
+334 
-342 GEEGDGFVNAYNLMY
+342 
-357 QDPTTVEGEAR
+357 
-368 VREQQFEEDGKSIF
+368 
-382 PKKQDGGLNKFVDG
+382 
-396 GKACPKGY
+396 
-404 YYNGKICVKL
+404 
-414 SKNAFATSDP
+414 
-424 DEYAFRKAAYDDS
+424 
-437 LWMYQNNK
+437 
-445 RNPWLWKANK
+445 
-455 FKRNGN
+455 
-461 WLHDALAW
+461 
-469 SADETISNKKNFTL
+469 L
-483 TPKQF
+483 TP
-488 KKGHKN
+488 
-494 KIVVDAITR
+494 
-503 FSNNTG
+503 
-509 ISSLANALYDKDR
+509 
-522 PTYNSFYY
+522 
-530 REPYDLT
+530 E
-537 QEAIEFSSGHS
+537 
-548 PIRMNNPSIPFNE
+548 
-561 PISYLGKKAT
+561 
-571 YTDNLN
+571 
-577 QSGERVGYIE
+577 
-587 TRYKKPVQP
+587 
-596 VVYDRS
+596 
-602 DKKPVKVQKKVV
+602 
-614 SKQDSPTTRTVYID
+614 
-628 CPPGSVSN
+628 
-636 GQKTDVTTHDPDS
+636 
-649 PGNYLRTIT
+649 
-658 TGCKPEKI
+658 
-666 ENLQLLKPG
+666 
-675 LIDPTKDELQGNTLN
+675 
-690 EEVESEYL
+690 
-698 EEGSPDTEN
+698 
-707 AMEWVNKRKYDIDWN
+707 
-722 GIQIPYRLPRFRK
+722 
-735 PGSYGDLIKPGKQRY
+735 
-750 INLPTIESRNT
+750 
-761 AYLREEQ
+761 
-768 DGGITK
+768 
-774 LTPKEEK
+774 
-781 QFQNFYKTL
+781 
-790 PNNLQS
+790 
-796 DDDTYDIRGYWDSE
+796 
-810 QRPTEFDYTQPK
+810 
-822 DKDGF
+822 
-827 YHAYSINGNTGEYLK
+827 
-842 SPAHPTFQHAVDEDR
+842 
-857 KIGYRPITN
+857 
-866 VQGRNIAIENKSI
+866 
-879 ADPEEQSF
+879 
-887 LRNTEGPINY
+887 
-897 IEAELDE
+897 
-904 DEIQKYIDGGFII
+904 EIQQYAEGGFIV

-930 GKIVKTARRP
+930 GKIVKTVRRP
-940 VSRTLIPPPIHRG
+940 ASRTLITPPSQRG
-953 VTTYLDNLP
+953 VTTYLPPN
-962 IENNKVDL
+962 ENSVVDL
-970 RNLPIDF
+970 RNIPIDF
-977 DAKQLKFP
+977 DVKQLKFP
-985 LSISGESGYTGVY
+985 LTIAGDSGYFSAY
-998 PNNRVDDNIYH
+998 PNNKVEDNIFH

-1020 GRAFKIANDAFPYP
+1020 GRAMKLINDSFPQA
-1034 FPSILEPYSLSLDSY
+1034 FPSILEPHSLSLDSY
-1049 NILLNMAKRKDWD
+1049 NLLLNMAKRKDWD
-1062 MAFENHIPL
+1062 MNFENYIPL

-1085 GVPTGFRTGRHF
+1085 GVPRGFRTIRSF
-1097 DPKMSTEMIDRIN
+1097 DPKVSTEMIDRIN
-1110 TDLQRRGLIEKAYY
+1110 AELQGRGLMEKAFYNY
-1124 HNIPEESRGEIRIPN
+1124 IPGDERGEIRIPN

-1166 SLYKGVNPANYNII
+1166 SLYKGVNPANYHII

-1190 YNNTFSNDNRA
+1190 YKNTFSNDNRA
-1201 FRTGMSLKFGA
+1201 FRTGMSLKYGA

-1227 TQWDK
+1227 SQWDK
-1232 FSEADKMMAIKDY
+1232 FSEADKIMAIKDY
-1245 DPEIMKKLEDIGKR
+1245 DPEIMMKLEDIGKR

-1331 NPRRSQIEE
+1331 NPHPLQKINSGDNRWADLRRSQIDE
-1340 FLGKPA
+1340 FLGQPV

-1351 MQTYKVGKSP
+1351 MQTYNVGKSP

-1411 FISPSSTSKKY
+1411 FISPSSTAKKY

-1455 KTFKIIKEWEDGG
+1455 KTFKTVKQWEDGG

>member
-93 KETPVIGTYYNH
+93 KETPVIGAYYNH

-194 KNKVFDPN
+194 KNKVYDPN
-202 SKYYQ
+202 AKYYEEGGALLTKEVTCKKCGWEWDAA
-207 DGGEPCPEGYVF
+207 DGGDDITTCHKCGGQGLVHAQEG
-219 YNGQCVEWQEPEVIE
+219 
-234 TDENTGY
+234 
-241 NAATGEISRDTRPGS
+241 GEY
-256 IENNDW
+256 
-262 WKEHEDFHH
+262 F
-271 LQNLAGGMSTAGFLG
+271 
-286 QRPNNTVASD
+286 
-296 QAIGNYYNRSNTEL
+296 EL
-310 EAETDAMIK
+310 D
-319 ADPNLQFIPRNILQG
+319 
-334 RSYNGEDY
+334 
-342 GEEGDGFVNAYNLMY
+342 
-357 QDPTTVEGEAR
+357 
-368 VREQQFEEDGKSIF
+368 
-382 PKKQDGGLNKFVDG
+382 
-396 GKACPKGY
+396 
-404 YYNGKICVKL
+404 
-414 SKNAFATSDP
+414 
-424 DEYAFRKAAYDDS
+424 
-437 LWMYQNNK
+437 
-445 RNPWLWKANK
+445 
-455 FKRNGN
+455 
-461 WLHDALAW
+461 
-469 SADETISNKKNFTL
+469 L
-483 TPKQF
+483 TP
-488 KKGHKN
+488 
-494 KIVVDAITR
+494 
-503 FSNNTG
+503 
-509 ISSLANALYDKDR
+509 
-522 PTYNSFYY
+522 
-530 REPYDLT
+530 E
-537 QEAIEFSSGHS
+537 
-548 PIRMNNPSIPFNE
+548 
-561 PISYLGKKAT
+561 
-571 YTDNLN
+571 
-577 QSGERVGYIE
+577 
-587 TRYKKPVQP
+587 
-596 VVYDRS
+596 
-602 DKKPVKVQKKVV
+602 
-614 SKQDSPTTRTVYID
+614 
-628 CPPGSVSN
+628 
-636 GQKTDVTTHDPDS
+636 
-649 PGNYLRTIT
+649 
-658 TGCKPEKI
+658 
-666 ENLQLLKPG
+666 
-675 LIDPTKDELQGNTLN
+675 
-690 EEVESEYL
+690 
-698 EEGSPDTEN
+698 
-707 AMEWVNKRKYDIDWN
+707 
-722 GIQIPYRLPRFRK
+722 
-735 PGSYGDLIKPGKQRY
+735 
-750 INLPTIESRNT
+750 
-761 AYLREEQ
+761 
-768 DGGITK
+768 
-774 LTPKEEK
+774 
-781 QFQNFYKTL
+781 
-790 PNNLQS
+790 
-796 DDDTYDIRGYWDSE
+796 
-810 QRPTEFDYTQPK
+810 
-822 DKDGF
+822 
-827 YHAYSINGNTGEYLK
+827 
-842 SPAHPTFQHAVDEDR
+842 
-857 KIGYRPITN
+857 
-866 VQGRNIAIENKSI
+866 
-879 ADPEEQSF
+879 
-887 LRNTEGPINY
+887 
-897 IEAELDE
+897 
-904 DEIQKYIDGGFII
+904 EIQQYAEGGFIV
-917 EDISV
+917 EDISI

-940 VSRTLIPPPIHRG
+940 VSRTLITPPHQRG
-953 VTTYLDNLP
+953 VTSYLP
-962 IENNKVDL
+962 IENSTIDL

-977 DAKQLKFP
+977 DAKQLKYP
-985 LSISGESGYTGVY
+985 LTIAGESGYFSVY
-998 PNNRVDDNIYH
+998 PNDRIEDNIFH
-1009 FATKMTNPMEA
+1009 FATKMSNPMEA
-1020 GRAFKIANDAFPYP
+1020 GRAMKLVNDSFPQAY
-1034 FPSILEPYSLSLDSY
+1034 PSILEPHSLSLDSY
-1049 NILLNMAKRKDWD
+1049 TLLLNMAKRKDWD

-1085 GVPTGFRTGRHF
+1085 GVPRGFRTSRSF
-1097 DPKMSTEMIDRIN
+1097 NPKTSAEMIDRLN
-1110 TDLQRRGLIEKAYY
+1110 TELQGRGLMEKAYY

-1227 TQWDK
+1227 AQWDK
-1232 FSEADKMMAIKDY
+1232 FSEADKMMAIKYY
-1245 DPEIMKKLEDIGKR
+1245 DPEIMKKLEDIGRR

-1267 LKQPQEYN
+1267 LNQPQEYN
-1275 TLEQIGDNTYKMLGL
+1275 TLEQIDDNTYRMLGL

-1331 NPRRSQIEE
+1331 SPHPMQKNNPGDNRWANLRRSQIDE
-1340 FLGKPA
+1340 FLGKPV

-1398 KWDLNPFEKRGSA
+1398 KWDLNPFEKRSSA
-1411 FISPSSTSKKY
+1411 LISPGSTSKKY

-1468 SIDYTLGD
+1468 SIDYALGD

>member
-158 LPKMPRKKNS
+158 SPKMPRKKNS

-175 DATNKFFT
+175 EATNKFFT

-194 KNKVFDPN
+194 KNKVYDPN
-202 SKYYQ
+202 AKYYEEGGALLTKEVTCKKCGWEWDAADGGKDITTCHKCGGQGLVHAQ
-207 DGGEPCPEGYVF
+207 DGG
-219 YNGQCVEWQEPEVIE
+219 
-234 TDENTGY
+234 D
-241 NAATGEISRDTRPGS
+241 
-256 IENNDW
+256 
-262 WKEHEDFHH
+262 
-271 LQNLAGGMSTAGFLG
+271 
-286 QRPNNTVASD
+286 
-296 QAIGNYYNRSNTEL
+296 
-310 EAETDAMIK
+310 
-319 ADPNLQFIPRNILQG
+319 
-334 RSYNGEDY
+334 
-342 GEEGDGFVNAYNLMY
+342 
-357 QDPTTVEGEAR
+357 
-368 VREQQFEEDGKSIF
+368 
-382 PKKQDGGLNKFVDG
+382 
-396 GKACPKGY
+396 
-404 YYNGKICVKL
+404 
-414 SKNAFATSDP
+414 
-424 DEYAFRKAAYDDS
+424 
-437 LWMYQNNK
+437 
-445 RNPWLWKANK
+445 
-455 FKRNGN
+455 
-461 WLHDALAW
+461 
-469 SADETISNKKNFTL
+469 
-483 TPKQF
+483 
-488 KKGHKN
+488 
-494 KIVVDAITR
+494 
-503 FSNNTG
+503 
-509 ISSLANALYDKDR
+509 
-522 PTYNSFYY
+522 
-530 REPYDLT
+530 
-537 QEAIEFSSGHS
+537 
-548 PIRMNNPSIPFNE
+548 
-561 PISYLGKKAT
+561 
-571 YTDNLN
+571 
-577 QSGERVGYIE
+577 
-587 TRYKKPVQP
+587 
-596 VVYDRS
+596 
-602 DKKPVKVQKKVV
+602 
-614 SKQDSPTTRTVYID
+614 
-628 CPPGSVSN
+628 
-636 GQKTDVTTHDPDS
+636 
-649 PGNYLRTIT
+649 
-658 TGCKPEKI
+658 
-666 ENLQLLKPG
+666 
-675 LIDPTKDELQGNTLN
+675 
-690 EEVESEYL
+690 
-698 EEGSPDTEN
+698 
-707 AMEWVNKRKYDIDWN
+707 
-722 GIQIPYRLPRFRK
+722 
-735 PGSYGDLIKPGKQRY
+735 
-750 INLPTIESRNT
+750 
-761 AYLREEQ
+761 
-768 DGGITK
+768 
-774 LTPKEEK
+774 
-781 QFQNFYKTL
+781 
-790 PNNLQS
+790 
-796 DDDTYDIRGYWDSE
+796 
-810 QRPTEFDYTQPK
+810 
-822 DKDGF
+822 
-827 YHAYSINGNTGEYLK
+827 
-842 SPAHPTFQHAVDEDR
+842 
-857 KIGYRPITN
+857 
-866 VQGRNIAIENKSI
+866 
-879 ADPEEQSF
+879 
-887 LRNTEGPINY
+887 Y
-897 IEAELDE
+897 IEAELTPE
-904 DEIQKYIDGGFII
+904 QIQQYAEGGFIV
-917 EDISV
+917 EDISI

-940 VSRTLIPPPIHRG
+940 VSRTLITPPHQRG
-953 VTTYLDNLP
+953 VTTYLP
-962 IENNKVDL
+962 IEQSTVDL
-970 RNLPIDF
+970 RNMPIDF
-977 DAKQLKFP
+977 DVKQLKYP
-985 LSISGESGYTGVY
+985 LTIAGESGYFSVY
-998 PNNRVDDNIYH
+998 PNHRVEDNIFH

-1020 GRAFKIANDAFPYP
+1020 GRAMKLVNDSFPQA
-1034 FPSILEPYSLSLDSY
+1034 FPSILEPHSLSLDSY
-1049 NILLNMAKRKDWD
+1049 NLLLNMAKRKDWD

-1085 GVPTGFRTGRHF
+1085 GVPRGFRTSRSF
-1097 DPKMSTEMIDRIN
+1097 NPKTSAEMIDRLN
-1110 TDLQRRGLIEKAYY
+1110 TELQGRGLMEKAYY

-1227 TQWDK
+1227 AQWDK
-1232 FSEADKMMAIKDY
+1232 FSEADKMMAIKYY
-1245 DPEIMKKLEDIGKR
+1245 DPEIMMKLEDIGKR

-1267 LKQPQEYN
+1267 LNQPQEYN
-1275 TLEQIGDNTYKMLGL
+1275 TLEQIGDNTYRMLGL

-1303 IIANSFKGQAWDGKR
+1303 IIANSFKGQAWNGKR

-1331 NPRRSQIEE
+1331 SPHPMQKNNPEDNRWANLRRSQIDE
-1340 FLGKPA
+1340 FLGIPV

-1398 KWDLNPFEKRGSA
+1398 KWDLNPFEKRSSA
-1411 FISPSSTSKKY
+1411 LISPGSTSKKY

-1468 SIDYTLGD
+1468 SIDYALGD

>member
-1 MYNKKVLIDS
+1 
-11 LKNLGSAKAPVK
+11 
-23 RQDVLVD
+23 
-30 PSGNPLMSNGG
+30 
-41 LNEKPYKKVSIQ
+41 
-53 KSNIQGKGLFAD
+53 
-65 EPIRAG
+65 
-71 EIIGLSHIKSSF
+71 
-83 QKDGETYLKS
+83 
-93 KETPVIGTYYNH
+93 
-105 SDDAYNAGS
+105 
-114 IIQGNKRY
+114 
-122 LRALKN
+122 
-128 IQPGE
+128 
-133 EIAGNYYEDNDPTLE
+133 
-148 TPDDFKKGGS
+148 
-158 LPKMPRKKNS
+158 
-168 RAYSRSL
+168 
-175 DATNKFFT
+175 
-183 ENSFFAKPKSR
+183 
-194 KNKVFDPN
+194 
-202 SKYYQ
+202 
-207 DGGEPCPEGYVF
+207 
-219 YNGQCVEWQEPEVIE
+219 
-234 TDENTGY
+234 
-241 NAATGEISRDTRPGS
+241 
-256 IENNDW
+256 
-262 WKEHEDFHH
+262 
-271 LQNLAGGMSTAGFLG
+271 
-286 QRPNNTVASD
+286 
-296 QAIGNYYNRSNTEL
+296 
-310 EAETDAMIK
+310 
-319 ADPNLQFIPRNILQG
+319 
-334 RSYNGEDY
+334 
-342 GEEGDGFVNAYNLMY
+342 
-357 QDPTTVEGEAR
+357 
-368 VREQQFEEDGKSIF
+368 
-382 PKKQDGGLNKFVDG
+382 
-396 GKACPKGY
+396 
-404 YYNGKICVKL
+404 
-414 SKNAFATSDP
+414 
-424 DEYAFRKAAYDDS
+424 
-437 LWMYQNNK
+437 MYQNNK

-522 PTYNSFYY
+522 PIFNSFYY

-537 QEAIEFSSGHS
+537 QEAIEFDSDHS
-548 PIRMNNPSIPFNE
+548 PIRMNNPSIPFNK
-561 PISYLGKKAT
+561 PISYLGKSAT

-636 GQKTDVTTHDPDS
+636 DEKTEVITNDPDS

-675 LIDPTKDELQGNTLN
+675 LIDPTKYQLQGNTLN

-707 AMEWVNKRKYDIDWN
+707 AMKWVDKRKYNIDWN

-735 PGSYGDLIKPGKQRY
+735 PGSYGDLIKPGKKRY

-897 IEAELDE
+897 IDADLYE

-922 PELTKANL
+922 PELTKARTGL
-930 GKIVKTARRP
+930 EVVLKGLSSVGKTTRR
-940 VSRTLIPPPIHRG
+940 PPIHRG

-998 PNNRVDDNIYH
+998 PNNKVEDNIFH

-1020 GRAFKIANDAFPYP
+1020 GKAFKIANDAFPYP
-1034 FPSILEPYSLSLDSY
+1034 FPSILEPHSLSLDSY
-1049 NILLNMAKRKDWD
+1049 YLLLNMAKRKDWD
-1062 MAFENHIPL
+1062 MTFENYIPL

-1085 GVPTGFRTGRHF
+1085 GVPTGFRTSRSF
-1097 DPKMSTEMIDRIN
+1097 NPKTSAEMIDRLN
-1110 TDLQRRGLIEKAYY
+1110 TELQGRGLMEKA
-1124 HNIPEESRGEIRIPN
+1124 HLLNFESIPGGDGEIRIPN

-1232 FSEADKMMAIKDY
+1232 FSEADKIMAIKDY
-1245 DPEIMKKLEDIGKR
+1245 DPEIMMKLEDIGKR

-1267 LKQPQEYN
+1267 LNQPQEYN

-1331 NPRRSQIEE
+1331 SPHPMQKNNPGDNRWANLRRSQIDE

-1411 FISPSSTSKKY
+1411 FISPSSTAKKY

-1468 SIDYTLGD
+1468 SIDYALGD
-1476 EIDEATMKKLEKLGY
+1476 EIDEVTMKKLEKLGY